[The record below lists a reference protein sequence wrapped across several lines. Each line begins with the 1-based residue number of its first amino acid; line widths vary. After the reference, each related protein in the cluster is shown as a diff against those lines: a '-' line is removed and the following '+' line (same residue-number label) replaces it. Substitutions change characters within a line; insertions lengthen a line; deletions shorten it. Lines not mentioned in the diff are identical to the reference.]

1 MPCPRSLRVVLSLV
15 MERVA
20 VESNSL
26 RSIGYDEKTR
36 VLEVEFS
43 SGRIYSYS
51 DVPPETH
58 DWLMRSKGKGG
69 FFNRMIRDRYTM
81 RDITPGPPPTDLET
95 SLRRSLDEPKD

>member
-1 MPCPRSLRVVLSLV
+1 
-15 MERVA
+15 MERTA
-20 VESNSL
+20 VESSSL
-26 RSIGYDEKTR
+26 RSIGYDPGTR

-69 FFNRMIRDRYTM
+69 YFNRMIRDRYAM
-81 RDITPGPPPTDLET
+81 RDVTPPPPLADLEA
-95 SLRRSLDEPKD
+95 SLRRSLEDP

>member
-1 MPCPRSLRVVLSLV
+1 

-26 RSIGYDEKTR
+26 RSVGYDPDER

-43 SGRIYSYS
+43 SGRIYSYFG
-51 DVPPETH
+51 VPPEMH

-69 FFNRMIRDRYTM
+69 YFNRMIRDRYPM
-81 RDITPGPPPTDLET
+81 QDVTPVPPLPSLEHA
-95 SLRRSLDEPKD
+95 LRRSLEDPVPE